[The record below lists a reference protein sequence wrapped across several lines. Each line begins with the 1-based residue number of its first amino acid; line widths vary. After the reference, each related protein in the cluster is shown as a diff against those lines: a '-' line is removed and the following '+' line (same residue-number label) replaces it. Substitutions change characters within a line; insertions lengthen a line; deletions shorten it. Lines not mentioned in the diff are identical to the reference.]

1 MILREVS
8 QKDIGYVKTLY
19 REAFPLIE
27 RIPFIRLEKL
37 RKNGEIKMF
46 CAYENGE
53 PCAMAFTAC
62 SSKSVLLMYFAVDS
76 TKRNL
81 GLGTKVI
88 DALCDIFP
96 RRRLLLEIETPDE
109 NKPNTVRRKAFYE
122 RCGLRDSGGRV
133 SLTGVDMEIM
143 LKGDGEFD
151 KFEYMSI
158 NETIFGHLGSKIF
171 VKVK

>member
-1 MILREVS
+1 MILREAS
-8 QKDIGYVKTLY
+8 QKDIGYIKALY
-19 REAFPLIE
+19 KEAFPLVE
-27 RIPFIRLEKL
+27 RAPFSTLDKM
-37 RKNGEIKMF
+37 RKNGKIKMF

-53 PCAMAFTAC
+53 PCALAFTAC

-76 TKRNL
+76 KKRGQ

-88 DALCDIFP
+88 EALCDLFP
-96 RRRLLLEIETPDE
+96 RRRLLLEIEKPNE
-109 NKPNTVRRKAFYE
+109 NKPDTVRRKKFYE
-122 RCGLRDSGGRV
+122 NCGLRDSGGRV
-133 SLTGVDMEIM
+133 KLNGVDMEIM

-158 NETIFGHLGSKIF
+158 NENVFGYICSKLF